1 VTGYGPDLAHVH
13 DTGFGGFA
21 RDAAPGLLRML
32 AEGGIR
38 HGLVADLGC
47 GSGIW
52 ARALVDAGY
61 DVLGVD
67 ISADMLAIAAERV
80 PEARL
85 VRASAFEAELPACA
99 AVTSIGE
106 CLGYAFDRH
115 SGREA
120 LADLFARIHAALAP
134 GGMLIFDLAAPG
146 REPPPERPRHDR
158 RAGDG
163 WTLCMEAW
171 EEGERLVRDITVV
184 RDGGPRVH
192 ERHDVVLHPPERVL
206 ADLEAAGFTARVLDG
221 YGPAL
226 RFKRG
231 HRGYAALKPA

>member
-1 VTGYGPDLAHVH
+1 MTGYGPDLARIH
-13 DTGFGGFA
+13 DTGFGDFA
-21 RDAAPGLLRML
+21 RDAAPALLRML
-32 AEGGIR
+32 AEAGLR
-38 HGLVADLGC
+38 DGLVVDLGC

-52 ARALVDAGY
+52 ARELVDAGY

-67 ISADMLAIAAERV
+67 SSPDMLAIAAERV

-85 VRASAFEAELPACA
+85 VRASAFEAEVPACA

-106 CLGYAFDRH
+106 CLGYAFDPR

-120 LADLFARIHAALAP
+120 LADLFARVHAALP
-134 GGMLIFDLAAPG
+134 LGGMLIFDLAEPG
-146 REPPPERPRHDR
+146 REPPPERARRDR
-158 RAGDG
+158 RAGHG
-163 WTLCMEAW
+163 WTLCMEGW
-171 EEGERLVRDITVV
+171 EEGERLVREITVV
-184 RDGGPRVH
+184 RDDGERVH

-206 ADLEAAGFTARVLDG
+206 ADLDAAGFTARALAG

-231 HRGYAALKPA
+231 HRGYAAVKPA